1 MAEIVERFEKNA
13 RFEDESEA
21 ELIREKLEQFVTNI
35 LAEVEKRDKRFQST
49 LINPL
54 NTNYAHICVINGRAL
69 CTTCD
74 VINLN
79 IIRYSW

>member
-1 MAEIVERFEKNA
+1 MAEIVERFEEKA
-13 RFEDESEA
+13 RLKDESEA

-49 LINPL
+49 LSNPL
-54 NTNYAHICVINGRAL
+54 NTNYAYICVINGRAL

-79 IIRYSW
+79 VISYSW

>member
-1 MAEIVERFEKNA
+1 MAEMVERFEEKA

-54 NTNYAHICVINGRAL
+54 TPK
-69 CTTCD
+69 
-74 VINLN
+74 
-79 IIRYSW
+79 